1 VQRNP
6 FLTPKSATAKQIRSI
21 DDSDR
26 WWGNE
31 KGKEKKEWK
40 QNQEGDEFAAS
51 DENRM
56 QGVVEKEV
64 KRYCESEIKSKR
76 RINSVCGESK
86 VVVAKVEQSQR

>member
-1 VQRNP
+1 VIQQSKLGQ
-6 FLTPKSATAKQIRSI
+6 LTILTDGGEMR
-21 DDSDR
+21 
-26 WWGNE
+26 
-31 KGKEKKEWK
+31 KGKKKKEWK